1 MRFSSL
7 VALVVVTA
15 SLALGGCAS
24 STETDPVEETVSNL
38 TDDQK
43 DIRAVE
49 TVKLGELAELQK
61 AEELQKAA
69 QINKLGVGRP
79 ELEPRP
85 GFEKK

>member
-7 VALVVVTA
+7 VAFAVVTA

-24 STETDPVEETVSNL
+24 STEPDPVEETESNL
-38 TDDQK
+38 TNGNEDLRID
-43 DIRAVE
+43 E
-49 TVKLGELAELQK
+49 TVKVAELAKADELREA
-61 AEELQKAA
+61 AE
-69 QINKLGVGRP
+69 IRKLGVGRP